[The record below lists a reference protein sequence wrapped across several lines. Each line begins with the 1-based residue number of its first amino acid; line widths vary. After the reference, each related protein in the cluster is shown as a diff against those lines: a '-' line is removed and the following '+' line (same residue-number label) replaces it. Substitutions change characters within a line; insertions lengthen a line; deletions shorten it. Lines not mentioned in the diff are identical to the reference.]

1 MTMLVDYHLHS
12 DSSPDCPIP
21 MATQCERALELGVKE
36 ICFTEHLD
44 FDPRDLADGSLDD
57 QRYDGEICA
66 AREQF
71 GDRLTIRQ
79 GVELGEGHRYLAA
92 AQERLLTR
100 QYDFVL
106 GSIHWTDHLCLG
118 VPFTPDITRE
128 QLYRRYFAELLELSK
143 MDFYDVMAHFDL
155 AKRYGVSHFGPF
167 TPGDYEEEIRAI
179 LRNLVTRGKG
189 IEINTSGWRQPPQET
204 LPGPTILSWYREMGG
219 EILTVGSDSHR
230 PQHLAYR
237 VGDAY
242 ELARA
247 VGFRAIT
254 VFEQRRP
261 RFIEL

>member
-12 DSSPDCPIP
+12 DCSADCPIP
-21 MATQCERALELGVKE
+21 MATQCERAIELGVKE

-44 FDPRDLADGSLDD
+44 FDPRDLAYGCLDE
-57 QRYDGEICA
+57 QRYDREIQA
-66 AREQF
+66 ARERF
-71 GDRLTIRQ
+71 GDKLSIRQ

-92 AQERLLTR
+92 AHDRLVTR

-118 VPFTPDITRE
+118 VPFDPDLTRE
-128 QLYRRYFAELLELSK
+128 QLYARYFAELLELSRA
-143 MDFYDVMAHFDL
+143 DFYDVVAHFDL

-167 TPGDYEEEIRAI
+167 DPSDHEEEIRAI
-179 LRNLVTRGKG
+179 LSNLIRRGKG
-189 IEINTSGWRQPPQET
+189 IEINTSGWRQPPQEP
-204 LPGPTILSWYREMGG
+204 LPAETILRWYRELGG

-237 VGDAY
+237 VGDAL

-247 VGFRAIT
+247 VGFKAIT
-254 VFEQRRP
+254 LYEQRRP
-261 RFIEL
+261 RFINL